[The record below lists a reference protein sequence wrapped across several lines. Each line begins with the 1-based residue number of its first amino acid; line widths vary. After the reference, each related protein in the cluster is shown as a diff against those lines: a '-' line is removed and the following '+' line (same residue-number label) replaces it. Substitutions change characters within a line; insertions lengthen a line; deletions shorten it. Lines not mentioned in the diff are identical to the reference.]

1 MLNDA
6 LVWFQQNSK
15 RLKSVSLS
23 GLDYYPPDGDGSF
36 SFGFEARKTVDQ
48 IIVWDEGYIK
58 FLSLD
63 KNTMTQSVK
72 DIKAGDFL
80 EMEKYLNEFL
90 AEVLLKN
97 DM

>member
-1 MLNDA
+1 MLQEA
-6 LVWFQQNSK
+6 LQWYFENSK
-15 RLKSVSLS
+15 KLAKVSI
-23 GLDYYPPDGDGSF
+23 GEIDYYPPDGDDSF
-36 SFGFEARKTVDQ
+36 SFGFEGRKTVHQ

-63 KNTMTQSVK
+63 KNTMIQSVK

-90 AEVLLKN
+90 AEVLLEN
-97 DM
+97 NV